1 MNGIENYLGFIVA
14 AIIMNLTPGAD
25 TVYILTRSISQGK
38 KAGIYSVLGIGTGAI
53 VHIFLA
59 AFGLSVILMQSM
71 TLFLCVKWIGAAYL
85 IYLGIKSIK
94 DKSNLFGEDQASIEQ
109 LDVVRIWRQGFF
121 TNLLNPK
128 VAIFFLSLLPQ
139 FIKPDFV
146 HNATPFLILGF
157 SFLCTG
163 TIWCMFL
170 AYAASSMTQTLR
182 NNDHIGK
189 WMQKISGVVF
199 ITLGLQLLFKNK

>member
-1 MNGIENYLGFIVA
+1 MNGIENYLGFIIA
-14 AIIMNLTPGAD
+14 AIVMNLTPGAD

-59 AFGLSVILMQSM
+59 AFGLSMVLMNSL
-71 TLFLCVKWIGAAYL
+71 TLFLCVKWIGVAYL

-94 DKSNLFGEDQASIEQ
+94 EKSNLFGEDQAEIEQ
-109 LDVVRIWRQGFF
+109 LDVIRIWRQGFF

-146 HNATPFLILGF
+146 HNATPFLILGCT
-157 SFLCTG
+157 FLCTG
-163 TIWCMFL
+163 TLWCLFL

-182 NNDHIGK
+182 NNDH
-189 WMQKISGVVF
+189 V
-199 ITLGLQLLFKNK
+199 

>member
-1 MNGIENYLGFIVA
+1 MNGIENYLGFIIA
-14 AIIMNLTPGAD
+14 AIVMNLTPGAD

-38 KAGIYSVLGIGTGAI
+38 KAGVYSVLGIGTGAI

-59 AFGLSVILMQSM
+59 AFGLSMVLMQSM
-71 TLFLCVKWIGAAYL
+71 TLFLCVKWMGAAYL
-85 IYLGIKSIK
+85 IYLGIKSVR
-94 DKSNLFGEDQASIEQ
+94 DKSKLFGGDQANFEA
-109 LDVVRIWRQGFF
+109 LDTVKIWRQGFF

-146 HNATPFLILGF
+146 HNATPFLILGGT
-157 SFLCTG
+157 FLFTG
-163 TIWCMFL
+163 TMWCLFL
-170 AYAASSMTQTLR
+170 AYAASSMTQILR

-189 WMQKISGVVF
+189 WMQKISGAIF
-199 ITLGLQLLFKNK
+199 IILGLQLLFKSK